1 MLIIKHRTN
10 SSSELKVVPYF
21 MGVELDL
28 RSANGN
34 IHIHHDVFEVGE
46 SLEHW
51 ISEWAGQFL
60 IFNVKED
67 GLEEKTLEIVHAHGV
82 RDYFFLDQPFP
93 SMRKMILGGNSRV
106 AARASN
112 LESIETVLAS
122 GAEWCWLDNFSN
134 DWTYL
139 LESIPALVSHGIK
152 TCLVSPELQRVDSL
166 VELNQ
171 LQALIADNSLQVDAV
186 CTKEPT
192 KWS

>member
-1 MLIIKHRTN
+1 
-10 SSSELKVVPYF
+10 

-28 RSANGN
+28 RSANGT
-34 IHIHHDVFEVGE
+34 IHVQHDAFAVGE

-51 ISEWAGQFL
+51 INEWAGQFL

-67 GLEEKTLEIVHAHGV
+67 GLEEKTLKIAHSHGV
-82 RDYFFLDQPFP
+82 RDYFFLDQSFP
-93 SMRKMILGGNSRV
+93 SMRKLILGGNSRV

-112 LESIETVLAS
+112 LESIDTVLAS
-122 GAEWCWLDNFSN
+122 GAEWCWLDNFSDN
-134 DWTYL
+134 WTYL
-139 LESIPALVSHGIK
+139 LKIIPVLVSNGIK
-152 TCLVSPELQRVDSL
+152 TCLVSPELQRADSF

-171 LQALIADNSLQVDAV
+171 LQALIADNGLRIDAV